1 MNTEPGAPLRDELRA
16 QPGTEL
22 RDQQL
27 AFASAVTAGTG
38 VEHLLADSPNGA
50 PPLIGAYRHAYGARL
65 NEALRDNFEI
75 LAQAMG
81 DEGFDALATAYRL
94 KYPSTVPSIR
104 WFGHRLAEFMAT
116 QVEAGGELVPHP
128 AFVDLARM
136 DWALR
141 QAFDAADAP
150 MLGRE
155 ALAALAPEQF
165 ASLRFTADP
174 SLQLLAMDWAIE
186 AAWRSLREYIDGS
199 GDEPELPEP
208 EAAPHQLL
216 VWRRGLETLWRSL
229 GPSEAALLQA
239 MLRGDDFGTLCEQAA
254 ELSGDADQAV
264 AIAATALTQWL
275 EDGLL
280 SAMA

>member
-1 MNTEPGAPLRDELRA
+1 MNAELR
-16 QPGTEL
+16 E
-22 RDQQL
+22 QQL
-27 AFASAVTAGTG
+27 AFASAVTDGSG

-50 PPLIGAYRHAYGARL
+50 PPLISAYRHAYGARL
-65 NEALRDNFEI
+65 TEALRDNFEI

-81 DEGFDALATAYRL
+81 DESFDALAEAYRV
-94 KYPSTVPSIR
+94 KYPSTEPSIR
-104 WFGHRLAEFMAT
+104 WFGHRLAEFMAE
-116 QVEAGGELVPHP
+116 QLEAGSGLVPHP
-128 AFVDLARM
+128 AFADLARM

-150 MLGRE
+150 VISRD

-165 ASLRFTADP
+165 AGLRFTPHP
-174 SLQLLAMDWAIE
+174 SLQLLALDWAIE
-186 AAWRSLREYIDGS
+186 AAWRSLREYTDGN

-208 EAAPHQLL
+208 EASPHQLL
-216 VWRRGLETLWRSL
+216 AWRRGLETLWRSL
-229 GPSEAALLQA
+229 SPSEAALLQA
-239 MLRGDDFGTLCEQAA
+239 MLRGDDFGTLCELAA

-264 AIAATALTQWL
+264 TIAAAALTQWL